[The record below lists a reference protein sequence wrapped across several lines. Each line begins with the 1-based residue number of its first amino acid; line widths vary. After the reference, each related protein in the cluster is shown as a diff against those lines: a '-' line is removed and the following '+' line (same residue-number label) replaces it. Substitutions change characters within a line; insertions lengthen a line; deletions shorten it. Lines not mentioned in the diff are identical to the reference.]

1 MVEQRLDK
9 PLVASSNLASGTI
22 LKEAIM
28 PTVRYLDTSMYGSY
42 FVDCEVLRKIDEDTF
57 EIKFYDDVID
67 EYEIKV
73 VNRDRLEFP
82 KFNEYAFC

>member
-67 EYEIKV
+67 EYETKV
-73 VNRDRLEFP
+73 VDRDRLEFP